1 MNKYLKGCL
10 IFIGIIVLIILLL
23 IGFFLGSSHTKIKN
37 SEIDGIK
44 YSKEC
49 DSVDSVTEQPEISF
63 VHFKKK
69 EINIL
74 KFQILRDG
82 KFIQDTVIKNGFIKR
97 TYDSE
102 DKSINIPYKTFL
114 KTDTIVVTTN
124 NKLQYYISG
133 YRHYAYLHYG
143 MFGYLGS
150 HDCRF
155 DSENCTINNQQSMY
169 GALIRE
175 DGWINPEISKHIK
188 KISVSD
194 SIKYYS
200 FAKKCNIKIEDT
212 ERILKEKRKNLTLRS
227 TSIYGIE
234 VGPKNSYYIFGEE
247 TESGTLPN
255 DLVPRNLQR
264 YIIKINCETGEYM
277 RYKDYPFDDNLL
289 N

>member
-10 IFIGIIVLIILLL
+10 VFIGIIILIILLL
-23 IGFFLGSSHTKIKN
+23 IGLFLWSSHTKIKN
-37 SEIDGIK
+37 AEIDGIK

-49 DSVDSVTEQPEISF
+49 DSVNLVTEQPEISF
-63 VHFKKK
+63 VYFKRK
-69 EINIL
+69 EIAIL

-82 KFIQDTVIKNGFIKR
+82 KLIQDTVIKNGFIKR

-102 DKSINIPYKTFL
+102 DKSINIPYKIFF

-133 YRHYAYLHYG
+133 YHHYAYLHYG

-155 DSENCTINNQQSMY
+155 NGENCIINNQQSMY

-175 DGWINPEISKHIK
+175 DGWINPEISKHIQ

-200 FAKKCNIKIEDT
+200 FAKKCRIKTEDA
-212 ERILKEKRKNLTLRS
+212 EHILREKRKNLTLRS
-227 TSIYGIE
+227 TSTYGIE

-247 TESGTLPN
+247 TESGTRPN
-255 DLVPRNLQR
+255 DLVPRNLKR
-264 YIIKINCETGEYM
+264 YVIKINCETGEYN
-277 RYKDYPFDDNLL
+277 RYKDYPFDDNTIY
-289 N
+289 